1 MALMDAKEYDPRPAQ
16 RLRRLVGIAVALVII
31 FLILWLW
38 PSGRFRFWSEWSVAD
53 KFFAALERKDFD
65 AAYGIYFADPSWKQH
80 PEKHSAY
87 TISQFNSDWGPSGE
101 YGPITSHHVDCTLK
115 PKTYST
121 GVVVVITINNKAARS
136 MWVEDKDKTIS
147 DSPVGTVLCSGRQ

>member
-16 RLRRLVGIAVALVII
+16 RLRRLVGIAAALLIV
-31 FLILWLW
+31 FLFFWFW
-38 PSGRFRFWSEWSVAD
+38 PSGRFRFWREWNVAD
-53 KFFAALERKDFD
+53 KFFAALEHKDFD
-65 AAYGIYFADPSWKQH
+65 AAYGIYFADPNWKQH

-87 TISQFNSDWGPSGE
+87 TINQFNADWGPSGE